1 VRNVTPQS
9 EFARRIAIANVDV
22 AIAAEQVRQAMERL
36 QRATAQLEL
45 LEHEA
50 GILGAIADASE
61 PVEETPPPAL
71 AETSRTEEAPS
82 HVSAQEPR
90 DASSDRLT
98 IVHGPDVEPAA
109 DDAEDD
115 DVEIDWLRRPEDDP
129 RNVLRELAN
138 LVF

>member
-1 VRNVTPQS
+1 MTPQS
-9 EFARRIAIANVDV
+9 KFARRIAMANVDV
-22 AIAAEQVRQAMERL
+22 AVAAEQVRQAMERL
-36 QRATAQLEL
+36 QRATAELEL
-45 LEHEA
+45 LEHDE

-98 IVHGPDVEPAA
+98 IVHGPDVEPTAEDAA
-109 DDAEDD
+109 DD